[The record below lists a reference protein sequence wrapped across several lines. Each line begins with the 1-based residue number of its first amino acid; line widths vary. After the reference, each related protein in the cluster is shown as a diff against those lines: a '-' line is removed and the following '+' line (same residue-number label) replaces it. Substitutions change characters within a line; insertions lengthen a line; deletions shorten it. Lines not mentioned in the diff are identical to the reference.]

1 MAIAYFSDE
10 IISET
15 NKKNY
20 SLKLIRENAENSIN
34 SNTFL
39 KFLLND
45 FLDFNLIKNKS
56 FKLSN
61 KTFNFIEKI

>member
-15 NKKNY
+15 KKKNY